1 MKYETVW
8 CEGHYVNEPRY
19 TYEVLIAKDEW
30 DEAYD
35 AEDERI
41 FYYMDGEPLVV
52 GADLDGF
59 VITKILEE

>member
-8 CEGHYVNEPRY
+8 CQGHYVDEPSF

-30 DEAYD
+30 DETYD
-35 AEDERI
+35 AEDEKI